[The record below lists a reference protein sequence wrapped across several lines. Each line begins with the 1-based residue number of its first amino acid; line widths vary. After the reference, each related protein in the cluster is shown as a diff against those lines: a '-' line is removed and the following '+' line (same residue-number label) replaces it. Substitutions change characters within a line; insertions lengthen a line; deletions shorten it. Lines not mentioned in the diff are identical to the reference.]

1 MRLETGDVYY
11 DKMADTP
18 VLPQHDGSK
27 LIKQLLALNIDI
39 GEDNEEGLNSNENRS
54 RKSAISEAIGR
65 PCSVLLHPN
74 DHLFPDWEPPNQLK
88 ILHWKMGLLNTLT
101 LIAMKALMPTEKC
114 YPPKSCIQRQ
124 LGYISP

>member
-39 GEDNEEGLNSNENRS
+39 GEVVAHVFEISDMEIHLCEFSS
-54 RKSAISEAIGR
+54 R
-65 PCSVLLHPN
+65 
-74 DHLFPDWEPPNQLK
+74 
-88 ILHWKMGLLNTLT
+88 
-101 LIAMKALMPTEKC
+101 
-114 YPPKSCIQRQ
+114 
-124 LGYISP
+124 